1 LDFFSFPFLTLGY
14 KNTAQML
21 HKEINHLCSS
31 ILKDIRTKISP
42 DRRSILEAIA
52 KQIDSELKIG
62 NTIKLVYLCTHNSR
76 RSHFSQVW
84 GHVASLFFGFSEI
97 ETYSGGTVATACH
110 PNTIE
115 ALREL
120 GFTITCEE
128 LSSENPNYNVFYA
141 ENDFIHCYSKANTD
155 NVLPQSDFIA
165 IMTCSD
171 SDDNC
176 PLVPGAKKRFSTTYD
191 DPKEFDD
198 SANPIEHYKER
209 SLQIAHE
216 ALYTFQYLSKIR
228 AKK

>member
-1 LDFFSFPFLTLGY
+1 
-14 KNTAQML
+14 ML
-21 HKEINHLCSS
+21 HKEINQLCST
-31 ILKDIRTKISP
+31 ILDDIRTKISSE
-42 DRRSILEAIA
+42 RKSILEAIA
-52 KQIDSELKIG
+52 KEIHCELKIG
-62 NTIKLVYLCTHNSR
+62 NTVKLVSLCTHNSR

-115 ALREL
+115 ALRAL
-120 GFTITCEE
+120 GFLITCED
-128 LSSENPNYNVFYA
+128 LSSENPNYNVCYA

-155 NVLPQSDFIA
+155 NELPQSDFIA
-165 IMTCSD
+165 IMTCAD

-198 SANPIEHYKER
+198 APDPVMHYKER
-209 SLQIAHE
+209 SLQIAQE
-216 ALYTFQYLSKIR
+216 ALYTFQYLSELNPKIQI
-228 AKK
+228 

>member
-1 LDFFSFPFLTLGY
+1 
-14 KNTAQML
+14 ML

-120 GFTITCEE
+120 GFTITCED

-176 PLVPGAKKRFSTTYD
+176 HWFQEPKNDFQQLMTILKSLMILRTLSNIIKKEAYRLPTRHFILFNIYQCFVLRNRFKKI
-191 DPKEFDD
+191 PKSIF
-198 SANPIEHYKER
+198 R
-209 SLQIAHE
+209 
-216 ALYTFQYLSKIR
+216 
-228 AKK
+228 

>member
-1 LDFFSFPFLTLGY
+1 
-14 KNTAQML
+14 ML
-21 HKEINHLCSS
+21 NKALNELCAS
-31 ILKDIRTKISP
+31 ILDNIGTKISNE
-42 DRRSILEAIA
+42 RKSILEAIA
-52 KQIDSELKIG
+52 NQIRFELDEG
-62 NTIKLVYLCTHNSR
+62 SQVKLVYLCTHNSR

-84 GHVASLFFGFSEI
+84 GCVASVFFGFKEI

-120 GFTITCEE
+120 GFKITCND
-128 LSSENPNYNVFYA
+128 LDADNPRYKVYYSEA
-141 ENDFIHCYSKANTD
+141 DFIDCYSKANTED
-155 NVLPQSDFIA
+155 VLPQNNFIA
-165 IMTCSD
+165 IMTCAD

-191 DPKEFDD
+191 DPKEFDE
-198 SANPIEHYKER
+198 SENPGVHYKER

-216 ALYTFQYLSKIR
+216 ALYTFQYLSQLS